1 MAWHLN
7 IDRLRRYCSPEGEL
21 TLAAIEKYDPAS
33 LNAYD
38 RNGLSEIPIRQ
49 TIQDLLTGER
59 HHLDIGFQYGYALE
73 LLCHF
78 CGDILANNRVCPL
91 SLDHFDEI
99 DRAWAKIGLN
109 DILKMSRLVY
119 GGSPIKL
126 PVIDDLPTIGYLT
139 AAECEL
145 ANDRLFDDRGI
156 LQFDLTAPIFPIP
169 VLNQIA
175 SWISIA
181 AQMQQG
187 IICFYH

>member
-1 MAWHLN
+1 MAWHIN

-21 TLAAIEKYDPAS
+21 TLAAIEKHHAAA

-38 RNGLSEIPIRQ
+38 RNGLSDIPIRHI
-49 TIQDLLTGER
+49 IQDLLNGEC
-59 HHLDIGFQYGYALE
+59 HHLDIGFQYGYALKI
-73 LLCHF
+73 LCHF
-78 CGDILANNRVCPL
+78 CGDMLANNRVYPL
-91 SLDHFDEI
+91 AMDSFDAI

-109 DILKMSRLVY
+109 DILRMSRLVY
-119 GGSPIKL
+119 GGSPIQL
-126 PVIDDLPTIGYLT
+126 PVINDFPTIGYLT

-145 ANDRLFDDRGI
+145 ANNRLFDDRGI
-156 LQFDLTAPIFPIP
+156 PQFDLTSPNFPIP

-181 AQMQQG
+181 AEMQQG

>member
-21 TLAAIEKYDPAS
+21 TLAAIEKYDSAI

-38 RNGLSEIPIRQ
+38 RNRLSEVPIRQ
-49 TIQDLLTGER
+49 TIQDLLTGEF
-59 HHLDIGFQYGYALE
+59 HHSDIGFQYGYALE

-78 CGDILANNRVCPL
+78 CGDILANNRVYPL
-91 SLDHFDEI
+91 SIDRFDAI
-99 DRAWAKIGLN
+99 DRAWAQLGLN

-119 GGSPIKL
+119 GGSPIEL

-145 ANDRLFDDRGI
+145 ANDRLFDDRGVPK
-156 LQFDLTAPIFPIP
+156 FDLTSPNFPIP

-181 AQMQQG
+181 AEMQQG

>member
-21 TLAAIEKYDPAS
+21 TLAAIEKYDSAI

-38 RNGLSEIPIRQ
+38 RNRLSEIPIRQ
-49 TIQDLLTGER
+49 TIQDLLTSEF
-59 HHLDIGFQYGYALE
+59 HHSDIGFQYGYALE

-78 CGDILANNRVCPL
+78 CGDMLANNRVYPL
-91 SLDHFDEI
+91 SIDRFDAI
-99 DRAWAKIGLN
+99 DRAWAQLGLN

-119 GGSPIKL
+119 GGSPIEL

-145 ANDRLFDDRGI
+145 ANDRLFDNRGI
-156 LQFDLTAPIFPIP
+156 PQFDLTSPIFPVPI
-169 VLNQIA
+169 LNQIT

-181 AQMQQG
+181 AEMQQG